1 MISCLLG
8 LSLITVYP
16 CSAEGAEKQNGDE
29 IITIGSAI
37 VEKNNLSLAK
47 EKALTQ
53 AQIKGLE
60 EYLVHKLKYS
70 GMVNNFQRIVN
81 EIIPETKAAIG
92 NFHILSEDHT
102 GDTYKILVKLRI
114 NKKVMDEKLRRA
126 GLAIMEGPPINV
138 LFLILEKNEEE
149 TTFWWKDPEIQTA
162 MSAVELGLYNAF
174 QDRGYIP
181 INRITN
187 LPQSE
192 FSEDLR
198 SSDLSDEAALAWG
211 ALFSADVVIRGKTG
225 GIDNEEIFLTLKAL
239 DTSKKTLIC
248 QGMHIQPIQTD
259 ADGNTQQAE
268 TIELLVNDLA
278 TRLTPAIIK
287 AAGSK
292 KEKVNILEITLTGL
306 KTYKQ
311 FMDFRDFL
319 KTNVTGVKAVKQTR
333 VRKDSTSIEVK
344 FEGDENKFMES
355 ILSHENIPFLL
366 DYNLTED
373 GQIMIEVK

>member
-1 MISCLLG
+1 MIFCLF
-8 LSLITVYP
+8 ITVYP
-16 CSAEGAEKQNGDE
+16 CPAEPAEKQNGDE
-29 IITIGSAI
+29 IITIGSAT
-37 VEKNNLSLAK
+37 VEKGNLSQAK

-53 AQIKGLE
+53 AQIKGIE
-60 EYLVHKLKYS
+60 EYLVRKLKYS

-81 EIIPETKAAIG
+81 EIIPETKEAIG

-102 GDTYKILVKLRI
+102 GNSYKILVKLRI

-126 GLAIMEGPPINV
+126 GLAIMEGPAINV
-138 LFLILEKNEEE
+138 LFLILEKDEEKS
-149 TTFWWKDPEIQTA
+149 TFWWEDPEVPTA
-162 MSAVELGLYNAF
+162 MSEVELALYNAF

-181 INRITN
+181 INRVASP
-187 LPQSE
+187 LQSE

-198 SSDLSDEAALAWG
+198 SSDLSDEATLEWG
-211 ALFSADVVIRGKTG
+211 MLFSADVVIRGKTG
-225 GIDNEEIFLTLKAL
+225 GIDNEEIFLILKAL
-239 DTSKKTLIC
+239 DTNKKTLIC
-248 QGMHIQPIQTD
+248 QGMQIQPMEKD
-259 ADGNTQQAE
+259 AEGNTQRAE
-268 TIELLVNDLA
+268 TIELLVNNLA

-287 AAGSK
+287 AAGSE
-292 KEKVNILEITLTGL
+292 KEKIRTLEITLVGP
-306 KTYKQ
+306 YKQ

-319 KTNVTGVKAVKQTR
+319 KKNVTGVKSVKQTR
-333 VRKDSTSIEVK
+333 VRKDSISMKVQ